1 MGGSTMKW
9 IDEYFE
15 EIILVLLL
23 AAMTLIMGVQVVA
36 RYVFSNSLSWSEELV
51 RFMFVWSGF
60 LGIPYCIKHQSSIAV
75 ELIKM
80 KLPEGVQTILDY
92 VIFAIETAVAALML
106 GYGYQVVAATFTS
119 GQISPA
125 LGVPMYIVQA
135 SVMISAFLSLL
146 RIAQCVMNYEN
157 VKEKRKRNFVL
168 DELHGLE
175 DK

>member
-1 MGGSTMKW
+1 MKW

-23 AAMTLIMGVQVVA
+23 AAMTLIMGVQVA